1 MVILRAGQEVSGMST
16 GRKHPGDKETW
27 WRNDEVMDAIRAKTE
42 AKKKWET
49 LGRQEER
56 RLQASKQGGK

>member
-1 MVILRAGQEVSGMST
+1 M
-16 GRKHPGDKETW
+16 W
-27 WRNDEVMDAIRAKTE
+27 NDEVMDAIRAKTE

-56 RLQASKQGGK
+56 RLQASKQGGKETSSKIEGVGYRSWKRRSKNDRYIE